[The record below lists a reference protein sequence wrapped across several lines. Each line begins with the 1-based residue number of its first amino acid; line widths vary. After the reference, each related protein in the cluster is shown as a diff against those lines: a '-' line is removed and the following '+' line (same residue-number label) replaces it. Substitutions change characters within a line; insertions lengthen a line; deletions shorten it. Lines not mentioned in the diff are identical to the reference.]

1 MIAKSRARL
10 LSAIL
15 KNEPDYR
22 LDQVNRALFN
32 TNNTGWDCISTLPKK
47 IKEELKNTTPWISIT
62 PLSILESALHDTYKA
77 VLETLDRKRFESVLM
92 KNRRD
97 YWTICVSS
105 QIGCAMEC
113 SFCATGTMG
122 LERNLESDEI
132 IDQYRLWQNFLKERP
147 DLPQQISNVVFM
159 GMGEPMANYENVKNS
174 IITWLK
180 YTSLGPTRITVS
192 TVGVLSQLN
201 KLLTDKKWPPIRIA
215 ISLHSANEAQRKKIV
230 PTTPTNFLSDIAKW
244 SQQYKKTL
252 ANRRLMLTFE
262 YTLINKINDSPEH
275 AHELAAYIKKTA
287 VSKINII
294 PYNPVLE
301 KRFTK
306 SSVSRLQTFKNILR
320 SYNIDVTERRTMGDD
335 ITAACGQLV
344 WQ

>member
-1 MIAKSRARL
+1 MITKSRTQL

-15 KNEPDYR
+15 KNEPAYR

-32 TNNTGWDCISTLPKK
+32 TNNTGWDSISTLPKK
-47 IKEELKNTTPWISIT
+47 IKEELKNIAPWISIT
-62 PLSILESALHDTYKA
+62 PLSVHESALYDTYKA
-77 VLETLDRKRFESVLM
+77 VLETLDKKRFETVLM

-97 YWTICVSS
+97 FWTICVSS
-105 QIGCAMEC
+105 QIGCAMKC

-122 LERNLESDEI
+122 LERDLKSDEI
-132 IDQYRLWQNFLKERP
+132 IDQYRFWQNFLKERP
-147 DLPQQISNVVFM
+147 NLPERISNVVFM
-159 GMGEPMANYENVKNS
+159 GMGEPMANYENVKNA

-192 TVGVLSQLN
+192 TIGIPSQLN
-201 KLLTDKKWPPIRIA
+201 KLLDDKEWPPVRIA
-215 ISLHSANEAQRKKIV
+215 ISLHSANEVQRKKIV
-230 PTTPTNFLSDIAKW
+230 PTSPTNFLPNIAKW
-244 SQQYKKTL
+244 SRQYKKTL
-252 ANRRLMLTFE
+252 GNRRLMLTSE
-262 YTLINKINDSPEH
+262 YILINKINDSPKH

-306 SSVSRLQTFKNILR
+306 SSASRLQTFKNILR
-320 SYNIDVTERRTMGDD
+320 SYNLDVTVRRAMGDD
-335 ITAACGQLV
+335 ISAACGQLV
-344 WQ
+344 Q